1 MTVQLP
7 MASVDRFEALLQA
20 LEGARSRLGVASYG
34 MSVTTLEE
42 VFLPAPTIVETT
54 RPIKIWSLHNATKKN
69 GLMRS
74 SPK

>member
-20 LEGARSRLGVASYG
+20 LEGARARLGVASYG

-42 VFLPAPTIVETT
+42 VFNCRDDASHQDLVASQRNEEE
-54 RPIKIWSLHNATKKN
+54 
-69 GLMRS
+69 RS
-74 SPK
+74 HTVFP